1 MFGYQGQQGLLGSQA
16 QGSGLLGGQTQ
27 DLMKQYLQSLFMR
40 RYQPPAIPQQPGMVG
55 LQMGPGG
62 MQYMAPQVQQAV
74 LPGAQQAPAP
84 VAPQGPQFQAWQR
97 ANPAMG
103 TERDPRVSADWYDFF
118 SSGG

>member
-55 LQMGPGG
+55 SQMGPGG

-103 TERDPRVSADWYDFF
+103 TERDARVPVDFYDFF